1 MPTPNQDNPRTPTT
15 ARPAVMAGSLMLAL
29 LLLVLAGPRIA
40 TAQIYVDA
48 AATGAEDGS
57 SWTDAYTDLQDALAV
72 ATGSDEIWIA
82 EGTYTP
88 GTNRSDSFTITGNQ
102 DGLEIYGG
110 FAGGETSRSE
120 RDPTAN
126 PVVLSGDLGNNDG
139 SDFDDDGVPDSG
151 REENAHHVIFFNGGE
166 GIGPSVGANVTTA
179 TVLGSVTVTGG
190 DTEGSFSGNGGGI
203 YCDGQGGGNECSP
216 TISNVTFTG
225 NSAQFEGGAIY
236 SNGTDYGISSL
247 RITNTIFRGNT
258 AAEGGAIY
266 NDSGFGGTSN
276 PQIAGSIFIGNSA
289 RDFGGAIYNRGN
301 SSGTSSPYI
310 VNSNFIENSVSAF
323 GGGDIASFGL
333 NGTSRPTITNTILWN
348 VDDDDNAI
356 YNSDATLTLSHTLL
370 EGGFSS
376 ISGSTTNGGN
386 NFTTDPLFAD
396 VSDPAGPDGVLATE
410 DDGLRVIPGS
420 PALDAGSNAPFA
432 SGGIAENVDT
442 DLSGA
447 DRIQDNDGDGTAVVS
462 LGAYEAAKRAA
473 RLRLQ
478 AAVRPESET
487 VIFTL
492 TNLGGED
499 VTGAE
504 VDLGLP
510 AEPSATGSS
519 GDGTVTG
526 GTWTVDVPAQTTVRV
541 TVDLERSDSADS
553 GLLSGTAQLDTDSYT
568 VEGGF
573 PDVTQ
578 SGDVTANW
586 GLPEAPYGPGTAL
599 TFDGTDDYL
608 RGDAVSNAVAATD
621 AYTVSAWIRPA
632 SATGTAGVL
641 SFNTSTGGNRSIL
654 FYRDQKF
661 AYYDDAI
668 GYQESGSITPG
679 AWHHVT
685 VTIDAVN
692 NGTLYVNGTETA
704 TFTTDV
710 RPVKGD
716 RFSIGQEWDNDAES
730 DFFEGAVDEVRI
742 WNTAR
747 SQADIRATMH
757 QTLPGD
763 TPGLIASYRFDA
775 AQADQRFDDSFTGT
789 TVYDLTGGRSA
800 TFVGDPQ
807 WRASSVRLGQE
818 SVVVSAG
825 GTGAVGP
832 TGAQLAVSS
841 TDALV
846 TLYRYGDPN
855 AEIFEDPSVPLG
867 TERSTAVWGMVPS
880 GTADLQLTYGNVV
893 VPNPSAVYLA
903 ERPRPTQS
911 WTDRS
916 KTPSSETFMLSGQ
929 TDPQEFSIYGDVVQT
944 FYVDADASG
953 ADTGASWDDAFNDL
967 QDALDSATS
976 GDEIWVAE
984 GTYTPGTDRGDR
996 FTMSGNQDGLKVYGG
1011 FAGGETALSD
1021 RDSRA
1026 NETILSGDI
1035 DGDGTLAGNS
1045 FHVVFF
1051 NGPITPDTVLD
1062 GVVIEGGSATGSG
1075 ADSRGGGIFCNGSGA
1090 SAVCSPTLTEVVVQN
1105 NRAADHGG
1113 GWYSEGEDGGTSS
1126 PVFNRVVFQENEA
1139 GTFGGGMYNAAT
1151 SGPAALTTLNEVAF
1165 IQNSAASGG
1174 AMYNEQGSNPVAMS
1188 RTAFLQNRALSPS
1201 STAGHGGAL
1210 FNESSSPIIAG
1221 SVFWQNTAGHN
1232 GGAIYNDARSGQDS
1246 SPELANVVLTKNSA
1260 GSNGGAIYNRAEN
1273 GASSNPAILNA
1284 TFFDNEAASN
1294 GGAIANVIPEG
1305 SSGGAQPEIANTIFF
1320 QNQAPDAG
1328 DAISNQG
1335 SGAIPGVRHSLFTDG
1350 VDADVSGPLAVDD
1363 NNGAGDP
1370 LFVDPRAVSTTN
1382 PVIDPSNDGLRP
1394 AANSPVVDAG
1404 DNSLVPSELAVDAIG
1419 DERIQDGNED
1429 GTATVNIGAY
1439 ETPGMSIAT
1448 SVTITGT
1455 DGIGTDAGWRIVSA
1469 PYTGAVA
1476 GDLRLT
1482 HGSETN
1488 VPRLQRNIAA
1498 VWDDS
1503 DPDGSTGGTGA
1514 YVVAD
1519 PATPLENG
1527 HAVLLYLDDD
1537 LRDPVEP
1544 EGLTISLSETTSAT
1558 RQGIVGVQR
1567 DDLAQSARWHL
1578 IGNPYPTD
1586 YELSALTTSGSP
1598 LVGNGFKADAQ
1609 VYDANVGS
1617 WQLIDTGSATL
1628 AAWQGAFIERSNP
1641 GSGPTTVTF
1650 DPSGRTA
1657 PNAPFIGSAMQ
1668 GPTAASNVERGTL
1681 WLEGVVT
1688 DESGDPVATDQAI
1701 GVRFHES
1708 ATDGWDAWDTSKRA
1722 PLEAPSV
1729 ALSAQGT
1736 GSSGGD
1742 VAKAVES
1749 RPWPQDA
1756 SDPDA
1761 DLTAVPIAAEGSQ
1774 LPEDG
1779 TLTLQVREWDLPDTW
1794 AAELIDTQGTSDASD
1809 DQTVPLEPGMDY
1821 QVDVSSLSANPETE
1835 RFVAQIAPNTG
1846 ALPVELAGF
1855 EAQRS
1860 GTEAVTV
1867 QWQTLSETNNAGFEV
1882 QRAAASADG
1891 LANASVE
1898 TPPVETSQWGVST
1911 DQSWETIATLDGAG
1925 TTGTPQSYRFED
1937 TDLPYAADSLRYRLR
1952 QIDTDGTESFSEAVT
1967 IARPVIE
1974 AELLPT
1980 YPNPARGQATV
1991 RFAVPER
1998 QDVRIDLYDLLGRRV
2013 QTVVDTN
2020 AEGRTEAQL
2029 DVSGLASGTYFLRM
2043 ETEDGPVDTQRVTVV
2058 R

>member
-1 MPTPNQDNPRTPTT
+1 MT
-15 ARPAVMAGSLMLAL
+15 GSLMVAL
-29 LLLVLAGPRIA
+29 LLFILAGPRIA

-48 AATGAEDGS
+48 AATGTEDGS

-102 DGLEIYGG
+102 DGLKIYGG

-376 ISGSTTNGGN
+376 IRGSTTNGGN

-410 DDGLRVIPGS
+410 DDGLRLTPGS

-432 SGGIAENVDT
+432 SGGVAENVDT

-478 AAVRPESET
+478 VAGRPDTETAVL
-487 VIFTL
+487 TL
-492 TNLGGED
+492 TNLGSEG

-504 VDLGLP
+504 VSLGLP
-510 AEPSATGSS
+510 SELSAIGST
-519 GDGTVTG
+519 GDGSVTG

-578 SGDVTANW
+578 SGDAEANW

-599 TFDGTDDYL
+599 AFDGTNDYL
-608 RGDAVSNAVAATD
+608 RADAVSDAVAATD

-654 FYRDQKF
+654 FYRDQTF

-710 RPVKGD
+710 HPVKGD

-742 WNTAR
+742 WSTAR

-789 TVYDLTGGRSA
+789 TAYDLTGRRNA
-800 TFVGDPQ
+800 THVGEPQ
-807 WRASSVRLGQE
+807 WIASSTRLGQE
-818 SVVVSAG
+818 SVVISTG
-825 GTGAVGP
+825 ETGALGP
-832 TGAQLAVSS
+832 IDAQLAVTS
-841 TDALV
+841 TDAHA

-867 TERSTAVWGMVPS
+867 TERSTAVWGVVPS
-880 GTADLQLTYGNVV
+880 GTADLQLTYGNVT

-916 KTPSSETFMLSGQ
+916 KTPSSETFTLSGQ
-929 TDPQEFSIYGDVVQT
+929 TDPQEFTLYGEVVQT

-953 ADTGASWDDAFNDL
+953 ADTGTSWTDAFTDL
-967 QDALDSATS
+967 QDALDAAAG
-976 GDEIWVAE
+976 GDEIWIAE
-984 GTYTPGTDRGDR
+984 GTYLPGPTLNDS
-996 FTMSGNQDGLKVYGG
+996 FTMSGTQDGLKVYGG
-1011 FAGGETALSD
+1011 FAGDETALSD
-1021 RDSRA
+1021 RDPRA

-1035 DGDGTLAGNS
+1035 DGDGTPAGNS
-1045 FHVVFF
+1045 YHVLVLD
-1051 NGPITPDTVLD
+1051 GSTSPITLDTVLD
-1062 GVVIEGGSATGSG
+1062 GFVIAGGAATGSG
-1075 ADSRGGGIFCNGSGA
+1075 SDSRGGGIFCDGSGA
-1090 SAVCSPTLTEVVVQN
+1090 SGACSPTVTQVVIQDN
-1105 NRAADHGG
+1105 QAGDRGG
-1113 GWYSEGEDGGTSS
+1113 GWYSEGGGGT
-1126 PVFNRVVFQENEA
+1126 PNTPAFNQVVFRENNA
-1139 GTFGGGMYNAAT
+1139 GTLGGGMYRSA
-1151 SGPAALTTLNEVAF
+1151 SGFTGSSTTFNEVAF

-1188 RTAFLQNRALSPS
+1188 RTAFLQNRATSPS

-1210 FNESSSPIIAG
+1210 FNESSSPIIAN
-1221 SVFWQNTAGHN
+1221 SVFWQNAADRN

-1273 GASSNPAILNA
+1273 AASSSPAILNA

-1294 GGAIANVIPEG
+1294 GGAIANAIPEG

-1370 LFVDPRAVSTTN
+1370 LFVNPRAVSTTN

-1439 ETPGMSIAT
+1439 ETPGVSIAT

-1519 PATPLENG
+1519 PATPLESG

-1558 RQGIVGVQR
+1558 RQGIIGVQR
-1567 DDLAQSARWHL
+1567 DDLAQSAQWHL

-1586 YELSALTTSGSP
+1586 YELSSLTTSGSP

-1617 WQLIDTGSATL
+1617 WKLIDTGSATL

-1657 PNAPFIGSAMQ
+1657 PNAPFIGSQVQ
-1668 GPTAASNVERGTL
+1668 GPTAASDAERGTL
-1681 WLEGVVT
+1681 WLEGGVT
-1688 DESGDPVATDQAI
+1688 GASGDPVATDQAI

-1708 ATDGWDAWDTSKRA
+1708 ATNGWDAWDTSKLA

-1729 ALSAQGT
+1729 ALSAQGP
-1736 GSSGGD
+1736 GESGGD

-1749 RPWPQDA
+1749 RPWPEDA
-1756 SDPDA
+1756 ADPDA
-1761 DLTAVPIAAEGSQ
+1761 DLTAVSVAVQGDA
-1774 LPEDG
+1774 LPSDG

-1794 AAELIDTQGTSDASD
+1794 AAELIDTQGTSDTSD

-1821 QVDVSSLSANPETE
+1821 PVDISSLTDAPETE
-1835 RFVAQIAPNTG
+1835 RFVVQIAPNTG

-1855 EAQRS
+1855 GAQRS
-1860 GTEAVTV
+1860 GDEAITV

-1882 QRAAASADG
+1882 QRAAGSTWAS
-1891 LANASVE
+1891 
-1898 TPPVETSQWGVST
+1898 
-1911 DQSWETIATLDGAG
+1911 IARLNGAG
-1925 TTGTPQSYRFED
+1925 NTDEPQSYRVED
-1937 TDLPYAADSLRYRLR
+1937 TDLPYEADSLSYRLR
-1952 QIDTDGTESFSEAVT
+1952 QIDTDGTESFSEAIT
-1967 IARPVIE
+1967 IARPVMQ

-1980 YPNPARGQATV
+1980 YPNPVRGQATV

-1998 QDVRIDLYDLLGRRV
+1998 QDVRITLYDMLGRRIR
-2013 QTVVDTN
+2013 TVVDTN
-2020 AEGRTEAQL
+2020 AEGRTEAQF
-2029 DVSGLASGTYFLRM
+2029 DVSDLASGTYFLRM
-2043 ETEDGPVDTQRVTVV
+2043 QTAGHIETQRITVV

>member
-1 MPTPNQDNPRTPTT
+1 MSIRNASIPTLNRT
-15 ARPAVMAGSLMLAL
+15 ARMTAALLAL
-29 LLLVLAGPRIA
+29 LFVVLAPTLA
-40 TAQIYVDA
+40 TAQTTYYVD
-48 AATGAEDGS
+48 G
-57 SWTDAYTDLQDALAV
+57 
-72 ATGSDEIWIA
+72 ATGSDANAGTSWGTAFATLTEALAQAGSADEIWIA

-88 GTNRSDSFTITGNQ
+88 GSNRSDSFTITGNQ
-102 DGLEIYGG
+102 DGLKIYGG

-247 RITNTIFRGNT
+247 RVTNTIFRGNT
-258 AAEGGAIY
+258 ATEGGAIY

-301 SSGTSSPYI
+301 SSGTSSPDI
-310 VNSNFIENSVSAF
+310 VNATFIDNSVSAF

-376 ISGSTTNGGN
+376 IRGSTTNGGN

-420 PALDAGSNAPFA
+420 PALDTGSNAPFM

-442 DLSGA
+442 DLSGE
-447 DRIQDNDGDGTAVVS
+447 DRIQDNDGDGTATVS

-478 AAVRPESET
+478 AAGRPDTET
-487 VIFTL
+487 AVLTL
-492 TNLGGED
+492 TNLGSES
-499 VTGAE
+499 VTAAE
-504 VDLGLP
+504 VGLGLP
-510 AEPSATGSS
+510 TELSVIGSS
-519 GDGTVTG
+519 GDGSVTG
-526 GTWTVDVPAQTTVRV
+526 TTWTVSVPAQTTVRV

-553 GLLSGTAQLDTDSYT
+553 GLLSGTVQLDRTSYT
-568 VEGGF
+568 VDGGF
-573 PDVTQ
+573 PDITQ
-578 SGDVTANW
+578 PADAEANW
-586 GLPEAPYGPGTAL
+586 GLPEAPYGPSTAL
-599 TFDGTDDYL
+599 ALDGTDDYL
-608 RGDAVSNAVAATD
+608 RADAVSDAVAATD

-668 GYQESGSITPG
+668 SYQESGSITPG
-679 AWHHVT
+679 AWHHVA
-685 VTIDAVN
+685 VTIDAAN
-692 NGTLYVNGTETA
+692 DGTLYVNGTETA

-716 RFSIGQEWDNDAES
+716 RFSIGQEWDNNAES
-730 DFFEGAVDEVRI
+730 DFFDGAVDEVRI
-742 WNTAR
+742 WSTAR

-757 QTLPGD
+757 QTLSGD
-763 TPGLIASYRFDA
+763 TPGLTASYRFDA
-775 AQADQRFDDSFTGT
+775 AQADQRFDNSFTGT
-789 TVYDLTGGRSA
+789 TAYDLTAGRNA
-800 TFVGDPQ
+800 THVGEPQ
-807 WRASSVRLGQE
+807 WIASSTRLGQE
-818 SVVVSAG
+818 SVVISAG
-825 GTGAVGP
+825 ETGAVGP
-832 TGAQLAVSS
+832 TDAQLAVTS
-841 TDALV
+841 TDARV

-855 AEIFEDPSVPLG
+855 AEVFTNANVPLG
-867 TERSTAVWGMVPS
+867 TERSTAAWGVIPD
-880 GTADLQLTYGNVV
+880 GTTDLQLTYGSVT

-903 ERPRPTQS
+903 ERPRPTQP

-916 KTPSSETFMLSGQ
+916 QTPASETFALTGQ
-929 TDPQEFSIYGDVVQT
+929 TTPQEFALYGEVVQT
-944 FYVDADASG
+944 FYIDVDANG
-953 ADTGASWDDAFNDL
+953 EDTGTSWTDAFTDL
-967 QDALDSATS
+967 QDAFDAAAG
-976 GDEIWVAE
+976 GDEIWIAE
-984 GTYTPGTDRGDR
+984 GTYTPGTSRGDS
-996 FTMSGNQDGLKVYGG
+996 FTIPGAQDGLKVYGG
-1011 FAGGETALSD
+1011 FAGGETERSA
-1021 RDSRA
+1021 RA
-1026 NETILSGDI
+1026 PEVNETILSGDI

-1045 FHVVFF
+1045 FHVVFL
-1051 NGPITPDTVLD
+1051 NGPITPDTILD
-1062 GVVIEGGSATGSG
+1062 GVVIEGGSATGGG

-1090 SAVCSPTLTEVVVQN
+1090 SAVCSPTITNVVIQN
-1105 NRAADHGG
+1105 NQAADHGG
-1113 GWYSEGEDGGTSS
+1113 GWYSEGQSGGTSS
-1126 PVFNRVVFQENEA
+1126 PIFNRVAFQENEA

-1151 SGPAALTTLNEVAF
+1151 SGPAGLTTLNEVAF
-1165 IQNSAASGG
+1165 IENSAASGG
-1174 AMYNEQGSNPVAMS
+1174 AMYNEEGSNPVVMS
-1188 RTAFLQNRALSPS
+1188 RAAFLQNSALSPS
-1201 STAGHGGAL
+1201 STEGHGGAL

-1221 SVFWQNTAGHN
+1221 SVFWQNTAERD

-1246 SPELANVVLTKNSA
+1246 SPELANVVITKNSA

-1273 GASSNPAILNA
+1273 GASSSPAITNA

-1294 GGAIANVIPEG
+1294 GGAIANAIPEG

-1382 PVIDPSNDGLRP
+1382 PVIGPSNDGLRP

-1404 DNSLVPSELAVDAIG
+1404 DNSLVPSELAVDVIG

-1439 ETPGMSIAT
+1439 ETPGLPIAT

-1455 DGIGTDAGWRIVSA
+1455 PGVGTDAGWRIVSM

-1503 DPDGSTGGTGA
+1503 DPDESTGGTGA
-1514 YVVAD
+1514 YAVAD
-1519 PATPLENG
+1519 ETTPLENG
-1527 HAVLLYLDDD
+1527 SAALLYLDDD

-1544 EGLTISLSETTSAT
+1544 SGLTISLSESTDALQ
-1558 RQGIVGVQR
+1558 QGPGTVQR

-1578 IGNPYPTD
+1578 VGNPYPTD
-1586 YELSALTTSGSP
+1586 FELSSLTTG
-1598 LVGNGFKADAQ
+1598 GNLLDEDGFQATAQ
-1609 VYDANVGS
+1609 VYDATVGS
-1617 WQLIDTGSATL
+1617 WQPIDIGSATL

-1641 GSGPTTVTF
+1641 DSGPISITF
-1650 DPSGRTA
+1650 NPDGRTA
-1657 PNAPFIGSAMQ
+1657 PDAPFIGSEIQ
-1668 GPTAASNVERGTL
+1668 GPKVAQTSVQRGTL
-1681 WLEGVVT
+1681 WLEGMLT
-1688 DESGDPVATDQAI
+1688 DMEGDTVATDQAI
-1701 GVRFHES
+1701 GVRFHEQ
-1708 ATDGWDAWDTSKRA
+1708 ATAGWDAWDASKLA
-1722 PLEAPSV
+1722 PLETPSL
-1729 ALSAQGT
+1729 ALHVQGT
-1736 GSSGGD
+1736 GQSGNQRS
-1742 VAKAVES
+1742 KAIES
-1749 RPWPQDA
+1749 RPWPHNPN
-1756 SDPDA
+1756 DPDA
-1761 DLTAVPIAAEGSQ
+1761 DLTSVPVAVDGTE
-1774 LPEDG
+1774 LPDSG
-1779 TLTLQVREWDLPDTW
+1779 TLTVQVRDWDLPDTW
-1794 AAELIDTQGTSDASD
+1794 AAELIDTQGTSDTDD
-1809 DQTVPLEPGMDY
+1809 DQTVPFGPGMSYDI
-1821 QVDVSSLSANPETE
+1821 DVSSLSDNPEME
-1835 RFVAQIAPNTG
+1835 RFVVQIASNTG
-1846 ALPVELAGF
+1846 ALPVELAAFG
-1855 EAQRS
+1855 AQRT
-1860 GTEAVTV
+1860 GEEAVTV
-1867 QWQTLSETNNAGFEV
+1867 QWKTLSETNNAGFEV
-1882 QRAAASADG
+1882 QRRSTAQASD
-1891 LANASVE
+1891 S
-1898 TPPVETSQWGVST
+1898 GVST
-1911 DQSWETIATLDGAG
+1911 GGSWQSIATLNGAG
-1925 TTGTPQSYRFED
+1925 TTDEPQSYRFED
-1937 TDLPYAADSLRYRLR
+1937 ANLPYEADSLAYRLR
-1952 QIDTDGTESFSEAVT
+1952 QIDADGTASLSEEVV
-1967 IARPVIE
+1967 IARPVE
-1974 AELLPT
+1974 AAELLPT
-1980 YPNPARGQATV
+1980 YPNPARSTATV

-1998 QDVRIDLYDLLGRRV
+1998 QAMRIHLYDLLGRRV
-2013 QTVVDTN
+2013 RTVVDTD
-2020 AEGRTEAQL
+2020 AEGRTEQTL
-2029 DVSGLASGTYFLRM
+2029 NVSDLASGTYFLRM
-2043 ETEDGPVDTQRVTVV
+2043 QTDGGVVDTQRITVV